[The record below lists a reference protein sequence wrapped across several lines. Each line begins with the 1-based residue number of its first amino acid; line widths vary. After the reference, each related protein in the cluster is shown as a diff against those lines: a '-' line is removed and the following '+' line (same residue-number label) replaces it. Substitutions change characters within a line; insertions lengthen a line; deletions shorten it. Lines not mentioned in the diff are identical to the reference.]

1 MKWFSNLKLKQ
12 RQLIGFSFIALFI
25 VVVGIIGGVNM
36 GRIISSS
43 NLLYNQ
49 DMKTLENLSK
59 FDANTLHL
67 RLDIINFVESRDK
80 SKLQE
85 VAKTAAAYQKENDS
99 ILTSYKK
106 SSFLSSEEKKLLAQL
121 DSQLKDWRDICNS
134 ILNLMEQGK
143 YDEAYALNM
152 KAASYR
158 EKLTAT
164 AEQLSKISQE
174 KAYRNN
180 ANSNFIYRNSLYMII
195 IVTLLGFLAAL
206 FLGNRIASGI
216 SREVEKILSFA
227 NSLSKGELGRSVKV
241 SNKDEI
247 GILARELNDASSNIK
262 ELVKEISQGTEDMS
276 ASSEELSAT
285 TQEISS
291 MMASV
296 NESTEQI
303 SKGAQNLSNIT
314 EEISISSRDMESNTN
329 ELSSKADE
337 ATRSSMDIKKR
348 AEEIKEKASDS
359 IEEGK
364 KIYDEKEKN
373 IVKAIEDG
381 KVVSEVKIM
390 AASIGDI
397 AEQTNLLALNA
408 AIEAARAGEQG
419 KGFAVVAEEVRKLA
433 EQSSSAVEN
442 INKMVLSVESAFQNL
457 SQSGREVLDYIANI
471 VSPNYKL
478 LMDTGIQY
486 EKDAEFISDMS
497 KQIDNSSKQMKII
510 VDKLNS
516 TIQNA
521 AATAEESAAGSQ
533 EILSSVNEVT
543 KAIEDIT
550 KSSQSQAEFA
560 EKLTAMVNKFKI

>member
-1 MKWFSNLKLKQ
+1 
-12 RQLIGFSFIALFI
+12 
-25 VVVGIIGGVNM
+25 
-36 GRIISSS
+36 
-43 NLLYNQ
+43 
-49 DMKTLENLSK
+49 
-59 FDANTLHL
+59 
-67 RLDIINFVESRDK
+67 
-80 SKLQE
+80 
-85 VAKTAAAYQKENDS
+85 
-99 ILTSYKK
+99 
-106 SSFLSSEEKKLLAQL
+106 
-121 DSQLKDWRDICNS
+121 
-134 ILNLMEQGK
+134 
-143 YDEAYALNM
+143 
-152 KAASYR
+152 
-158 EKLTAT
+158 
-164 AEQLSKISQE
+164 
-174 KAYRNN
+174 
-180 ANSNFIYRNSLYMII
+180 
-195 IVTLLGFLAAL
+195 
-206 FLGNRIASGI
+206 
-216 SREVEKILSFA
+216 
-227 NSLSKGELGRSVKV
+227 
-241 SNKDEI
+241 
-247 GILARELNDASSNIK
+247 
-262 ELVKEISQGTEDMS
+262 
-276 ASSEELSAT
+276 
-285 TQEISS
+285 
-291 MMASV
+291 
-296 NESTEQI
+296 
-303 SKGAQNLSNIT
+303 
-314 EEISISSRDMESNTN
+314 
-329 ELSSKADE
+329 
-337 ATRSSMDIKKR
+337 MDIKKR